1 MGASELPKG
10 VLLGTFTAVVTFVLL
25 GGSFNDDGSQPEKI
39 NSGRIEVFLPED
51 RQGNTMYGER
61 SPSSPDG
68 SNPTDRLG
76 GETNGL
82 RNAYPVGRAGAAVPT
97 LEHDLENTLAA
108 IAVNKAVLVTTASKE
123 FANVLANWLCHVKSL
138 KMPNVLVVALDEETA
153 LQVRAAGVATL
164 WDQAFN
170 RADGTIG
177 TFASKSYLQ
186 AVYSKTRHQR
196 AVLAAGY
203 DLFFSD
209 TDIPWTH
216 DWVGEATG
224 WALKDSIDILLS
236 PGWPW
241 QDLNTGFFFARS
253 TPSTLKLVDLL
264 LELEDN
270 LANGKVSSA
279 TKQSYTYENIL
290 EKSDQTCM
298 NFLLMCG
305 PASGILPYN
314 TLKDGTVQK
323 HLLRLEKRHLKDWPW
338 GKPANKWPNTLS
350 YNQDCG
356 DTTGLK
362 IKYGV
367 LRPDRF
373 QTGHKKYNKTKW
385 SRASFED
392 PGTMYHGNY
401 LFGADQKIAAFK
413 ARNRWIEAC

>member
-1 MGASELPKG
+1 MGTVAFVLRSAAILYTDIAEKDGGINVHSLYKNHKLEYLHHVITTSTYLMECEDGCTYFTVQSIWGVRIFLVERKSECEVIYFTFCPSSSRQFVRCTVLAGASELPKG

-51 RQGNTMYGER
+51 RQGNTLYGER

-224 WALKDSIDILLS
+224 WALKDSIDI
-236 PGWPW
+236 
-241 QDLNTGFFFARS
+241 
-253 TPSTLKLVDLL
+253 V
-264 LELEDN
+264 
-270 LANGKVSSA
+270 
-279 TKQSYTYENIL
+279 
-290 EKSDQTCM
+290 
-298 NFLLMCG
+298 
-305 PASGILPYN
+305 
-314 TLKDGTVQK
+314 
-323 HLLRLEKRHLKDWPW
+323 RLH
-338 GKPANKWPNTLS
+338 AA
-350 YNQDCG
+350 
-356 DTTGLK
+356 
-362 IKYGV
+362 
-367 LRPDRF
+367 
-373 QTGHKKYNKTKW
+373 W
-385 SRASFED
+385 SREND
-392 PGTMYHGNY
+392 V
-401 LFGADQKIAAFK
+401 LCV
-413 ARNRWIEAC
+413 ACKV